1 LIQQSLTNLMSDKIR
16 ILIIDDDEINNLIC
30 TKIIRDYN
38 PNYIVDS
45 LTSSAKGLTYLEEL
59 VNNNPKGL
67 PDVILL
73 DINMPTINGW
83 DFIREYR
90 KMMIEVDKSRIKLF
104 VLTSSQYYQDAE
116 LADQYIE
123 VQKLFTK
130 PLTSEILKEIDS
142 YFQ

>member
-1 LIQQSLTNLMSDKIR
+1 MADHTK

-30 TKIIRDYN
+30 TKVIKDFN
-38 PNYIVDS
+38 PEMEVES
-45 LTSSAKGLTYLEEL
+45 VTSSTKGLVYLEEL
-59 VNNNPKGL
+59 VKSNPDDL

-73 DINMPTINGW
+73 DINMPTISGW

-90 KMMIEVDKSRIKLF
+90 KMMTAVESEKIKLF

-116 LADQYIE
+116 LADQYRE

-130 PLTSEILKEIDS
+130 PLTSEILTEISTYLDK
-142 YFQ
+142 

>member
-1 LIQQSLTNLMSDKIR
+1 MADQTK

-30 TKIIRDYN
+30 TKVIKDYN
-38 PNYIVDS
+38 AEYVVES
-45 LTSSAKGLTYLEEL
+45 VTSSTKGLNYLEEL
-59 VNNNPKGL
+59 VDNNSKDL

-73 DINMPTINGW
+73 DINMPTISGW

-90 KMMIEVDKSRIKLF
+90 KMMSAMDSEKIKLF

-116 LADQYIE
+116 LADQYRE

-130 PLTSEILKEIDS
+130 PLTNEILSEIDTYLA
-142 YFQ
+142 

>member
-1 LIQQSLTNLMSDKIR
+1 MNKPVK

-30 TKIIRDYN
+30 TKVIKDYN
-38 PNYIVDS
+38 PAIIVES
-45 LTSSAKGLTYLEEL
+45 LTSSTRGLTYLEER
-59 VNNNPKGL
+59 VKDNPEDL

-73 DINMPTINGW
+73 DINMPTISGW

-90 KMMIEVDKSRIKLF
+90 KMMTAVEAEKIKLF

-116 LADQYIE
+116 LADQYRE

-130 PLTSEILKEIDS
+130 PLTSEILEEVDTYLVKNA
-142 YFQ
+142 

>member
-1 LIQQSLTNLMSDKIR
+1 MADNLK

-30 TKIIRDYN
+30 TKVIKDYN
-38 PNYIVDS
+38 ADYLVES

-59 VNNNPKGL
+59 VNERPADL

-90 KMMIEVDKSRIKLF
+90 KMMTEVDKNRIKLF

-130 PLTSEILKEIDS
+130 PLTSEILEEVDS
-142 YFQ
+142 YFEKA

>member
-1 LIQQSLTNLMSDKIR
+1 MADNLK

-30 TKIIRDYN
+30 TKVIKDYN
-38 PNYIVDS
+38 PDYIVES

-59 VNNNPKGL
+59 VNDRPDDL

-90 KMMIEVDKSRIKLF
+90 KMMTEVDKNRIKLF

-130 PLTSEILKEIDS
+130 PLTSEILGEVDS
-142 YFQ
+142 YFEKA

>member
-1 LIQQSLTNLMSDKIR
+1 MNKPVK

-30 TKIIRDYN
+30 TKVIKDYN
-38 PNYIVDS
+38 PDIVVES
-45 LTSSAKGLTYLEEL
+45 LTSSTRGLTYLEEL
-59 VNNNPKGL
+59 IKDNHQGL

-73 DINMPTINGW
+73 DINMPTISGW

-90 KMMIEVDKSRIKLF
+90 KMMTEVDTNKIKLF

-116 LADQYIE
+116 LADQYRE

-130 PLTSEILKEIDS
+130 PLTSEILKEVDT
-142 YFQ
+142 YLV

>member
-1 LIQQSLTNLMSDKIR
+1 MSKPVK

-30 TKIIRDYN
+30 TKVIKDYN
-38 PNYIVDS
+38 PETIVES
-45 LTSSAKGLTYLEEL
+45 LTSSTRGLTYLEDK
-59 VNNNPKGL
+59 VKNNPDDL

-73 DINMPTINGW
+73 DINMPTISGW

-90 KMMIEVDKSRIKLF
+90 KMMTAVDAEKIKLF

-116 LADQYIE
+116 LADQYRE

-130 PLTSEILKEIDS
+130 PLTSEILIEVDTYLAKKA
-142 YFQ
+142 

>member
-1 LIQQSLTNLMSDKIR
+1 MADQIK

-30 TKIIRDYN
+30 TKVIKDYN
-38 PNYIVDS
+38 PEYIVES
-45 LTSSAKGLTYLEEL
+45 VTSSTKGLNYLEEL
-59 VNNNPKGL
+59 VDNNSEDL

-73 DINMPTINGW
+73 DINMPTISGW

-90 KMMIEVDKSRIKLF
+90 KMMSAMDSEKIKLF

-116 LADQYIE
+116 LADQYRE

-130 PLTSEILKEIDS
+130 PLTSEILKEIDT
-142 YFQ
+142 YLDK

>member
-1 LIQQSLTNLMSDKIR
+1 MSVQTK

-30 TKIIRDYN
+30 TKVIKDFN
-38 PNYIVDS
+38 PDMLVES
-45 LTSSAKGLTYLEEL
+45 VTSSTKGLNYLEEH
-59 VNNNPKGL
+59 VKNSPDSL

-73 DINMPTINGW
+73 DINMPTISGW

-90 KMMIEVDKSRIKLF
+90 KMMTAVESEKIKLF

-116 LADQYIE
+116 LADQYRE

-130 PLTSEILKEIDS
+130 PLTSEILTEISS
-142 YFQ
+142 YLT

>member
-1 LIQQSLTNLMSDKIR
+1 MSKQRR

-30 TKIIRDYN
+30 TKVIKDYN
-38 PNYIVDS
+38 PEIVVKS
-45 LTSSAKGLTYLEEL
+45 LTSSSKGLTYLEDLISHNHDE
-59 VNNNPKGL
+59 L

-73 DINMPTINGW
+73 DINMPTISGW

-90 KMMIEVDKSRIKLF
+90 KMMTEVDADKIKLF

-116 LADQYIE
+116 LADQYRE

-130 PLTSEILKEIDS
+130 PLTSEILEEVDT
-142 YFQ
+142 YLD

>member
-1 LIQQSLTNLMSDKIR
+1 MADQTK

-30 TKIIRDYN
+30 TKVIKDFN
-38 PNYIVDS
+38 SDVEVES
-45 LTSSAKGLTYLEEL
+45 VTSSTKGLVYLEDL
-59 VNNNPKGL
+59 VKTNPKGL

-73 DINMPTINGW
+73 DINMPTISGW

-90 KMMIEVDKSRIKLF
+90 KMMTAVESEKIKLF

-116 LADQYIE
+116 LADQYRE

-130 PLTSEILKEIDS
+130 PLTSEILTEISTYLDK
-142 YFQ
+142 

>member
-1 LIQQSLTNLMSDKIR
+1 MAEQTK

-30 TKIIRDYN
+30 TKVIKDFN
-38 PNYIVDS
+38 PEILVES
-45 LTSSAKGLTYLEEL
+45 VTSSTKGLNYLEEL
-59 VNNNPKGL
+59 VNNDSEKL

-73 DINMPTINGW
+73 DINMPTISGW

-90 KMMIEVDKSRIKLF
+90 KMMSAMDSEKIKLF

-116 LADQYIE
+116 LADQYRE

-130 PLTSEILKEIDS
+130 PLTSEILTEVSTYLTK
-142 YFQ
+142 

>member
-1 LIQQSLTNLMSDKIR
+1 MNKPVK

-30 TKIIRDYN
+30 TKVIKDYN
-38 PNYIVDS
+38 PETVVES
-45 LTSSAKGLTYLEEL
+45 LTSSTKGLSYLEER
-59 VNNNPKGL
+59 VKNNPEDL

-73 DINMPTINGW
+73 DINMPTISGW

-90 KMMIEVDKSRIKLF
+90 KMMTAVEAEKIKLF

-116 LADQYIE
+116 LADQYRE

-130 PLTSEILKEIDS
+130 PLTAEILEEVDTYLAKNAE
-142 YFQ
+142 

>member
-1 LIQQSLTNLMSDKIR
+1 MSKPVK

-30 TKIIRDYN
+30 TKVINDYN
-38 PNYIVDS
+38 PETQVES
-45 LTSSAKGLTYLEEL
+45 LTSSTRGLTYLEEK
-59 VNNNPKGL
+59 VKSSPQDL

-73 DINMPTINGW
+73 DINMPTISGW

-90 KMMIEVDKSRIKLF
+90 KMMTAVDTEKIKLF

-116 LADQYIE
+116 LADQYRE

-130 PLTSEILKEIDS
+130 PLTSEILEEVDTYLTKNVE
-142 YFQ
+142 